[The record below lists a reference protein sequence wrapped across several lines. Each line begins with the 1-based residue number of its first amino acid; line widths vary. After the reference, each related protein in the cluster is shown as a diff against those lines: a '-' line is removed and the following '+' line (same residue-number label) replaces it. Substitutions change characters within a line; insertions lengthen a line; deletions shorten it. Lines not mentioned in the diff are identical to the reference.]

1 MECRSH
7 RGAMCE
13 DHVGLQSHQL
23 FGESPYPIDV
33 ASAPTN
39 LHPQV
44 AAVDPSQFREPLRE
58 SGELSLPL
66 GITFGQAEQ
75 YADAPHTA
83 GILRARCLRP
93 QSSRTTDERDKFAPP
108 HSITSSAVAR
118 SVGGTVRPS
127 ALALFKLMA
136 SSNLTGCSTGRS
148 AGLVPCK
155 ILCTYSAARR
165 YKSVRLGPY
174 EMSPP
179 ATAFSF
185 TTYIV
190 GNRFFATKSII
201 HPTCER

>member
-1 MECRSH
+1 M
-7 RGAMCE
+7 
-13 DHVGLQSHQL
+13 L
-23 FGESPYPIDV
+23 FD
-33 ASAPTN
+33 
-39 LHPQV
+39 
-44 AAVDPSQFREPLRE
+44 
-58 SGELSLPL
+58 L
-66 GITFGQAEQ
+66 GIDRLPCVVTRAGGFFAQSNKSGDVIRASCLAGVRNFPVVTLHLLECTDIPR
-75 YADAPHTA
+75 AD
-83 GILRARCLRP
+83 GFLRARRERP
-93 QSSRTTDERDKFAPP
+93 GHGSATHQRDELAPP

-136 SSNLTGCSTGRS
+136 SSNLTGCSTGRL